1 MHNWFL
7 PEVVTATLVA
17 VEDLEEEE
25 EEDEV
30 EEELVEDDD
39 EDDEDDED
47 ANNVDF
53 VGKDI
58 ICDDVFFLLLI
69 DVYPI
74 FFNLNDKCKVS
85 VYLYNHI

>member
-1 MHNWFL
+1 MHNCFL

-30 EEELVEDDD
+30 EEELDED
-39 EDDEDDED
+39 DDEDDED

-53 VGKDI
+53 VDKDI
-58 ICDDVFFLLLI
+58 ICDDVVVLLLI
-69 DVYPI
+69 VVFPI